1 MWPAIPLN
9 TVIILSL
16 CELSFLVD
24 FNNAQPDP
32 SLAAGEIESSTESAV
47 NDDNNSTSNI
57 SNINNINI
65 SYLDEPECS
74 LSNIRQ
80 MLGHDDF
87 SLLGISANCLIF
99 FVTGDEIA
107 EGHFDLSRITDK
119 PGKCKDPK
127 PIFYKQDNGCGES
140 KVVTKELTQLN
151 FIIIP
156 LVFTLNFGY
165 SCGISEYKIL
175 VAQKKSVY
183 TSGCKWEEHQSY
195 HSCKFSRSAWMK
207 KSVAPDGDVDE
218 IIGHV
223 TDLNT
228 DILHIL
234 YTNEEASMFDAMYNI
249 SSQNFVAT
257 AKIDEASFKISSFD
271 SDLMVSDDFEKL
283 QTI

>member
-9 TVIILSL
+9 IVIILSL

-32 SLAAGEIESSTESAV
+32 RLAAGEIESSTESVIIAV

-127 PIFYKQDNGCGES
+127 PIFYKQDN
-140 KVVTKELTQLN
+140 
-151 FIIIP
+151 
-156 LVFTLNFGY
+156 
-165 SCGISEYKIL
+165 EYKIL